1 MIVGWYG
8 SGSGDVVCLC
18 VGASA
23 GCMSSSVN
31 DLVCSCFVIVWC
43 VSVVTNYVD

>member
-8 SGSGDVVCLC
+8 SGGGDVVCLC

>member
-8 SGSGDVVCLC
+8 SSSSDVVCLC
-18 VGASA
+18 VGAWV
-23 GCMSSSVN
+23 GCMSSSEN
-31 DLVCSCFVIVWC
+31 DLVCSCFVVVWC